1 MVVYSLKV
9 FKYHCQKVFNVF
21 LGLIRLYL
29 KIILKQ
35 LDVLQPWVNIPIFV
49 EGRLLEYLWGINLGG
64 GVGGW
69 RERGSLPSKKFQA
82 AGQRSMRW
90 AGSVLLTGEGDK
102 TEVAGR

>member
-21 LGLIRLYL
+21 LGLIRLCL

-64 GVGGW
+64 ELGAGG
-69 RERGSLPSKKFQA
+69 REGPCPPRSSRRGPAVHAWGRISLA
-82 AGQRSMRW
+82 DRS
-90 AGSVLLTGEGDK
+90 G
-102 TEVAGR
+102 